1 MLKEELWT
9 RKTTAKIMI
18 LKRYKSLE
26 DSNLL
31 EEIWRNN
38 IREQE
43 IEQELKKENSLAWKQ
58 DRIIYMEGQIYIPNN
73 RNLKEWILQENHDP
87 VDVGHPGQQRILE
100 LVKRNYWWP
109 EIKEDVKKD
118 MQGYIKCQ
126 QNKV

>member
-1 MLKEELWT
+1 
-9 RKTTAKIMI
+9 
-18 LKRYKSLE
+18 
-26 DSNLL
+26 
-31 EEIWRNN
+31 
-38 IREQE
+38 
-43 IEQELKKENSLAWKQ
+43 
-58 DRIIYMEGQIYIPNN
+58 MEGQIYIPNN

-109 EIKEDVKKD
+109 EIKEDVKKY